1 MRKLVWL
8 ALLLAMIVVPFGA
21 YVRLS
26 NAGLGCPDWPG
37 CYGRLSPAHAVDSI
51 QAAQLASPEG
61 PVSLGKAW
69 KEMSHRYLAG
79 SLGLLILLIAWR
91 AWRERLQRLPAS
103 LLIAVVALQGA
114 LGMWTV
120 TLLLKPA
127 IVTSHLLGGM
137 AVLQIL
143 AWMMFAPRLAPVAGP
158 PVLRMLSAWLIS
170 ALILQLLLGG
180 WVSSN
185 YAALACQGF
194 PACNGQSW
202 PSLRFDQA
210 FHVVRELGQAAD
222 GSLLGFDSLVTIH
235 WLHRLG
241 ALLVSLLVMAVMLKG
256 WPEAGLRP
264 HLACLGSAW
273 LAQIGLGI
281 ANVLL
286 QLPLPLAV
294 AHNAG
299 AAFLLA
305 TALLLRSRLR
315 AKEREAQAGQRV
327 WRRMMRPPAE
337 RLGWPGEGR

>member
-1 MRKLVWL
+1 MRKLIWA
-8 ALLLAMIVVPFGA
+8 ALLLAVVVVPFGA

-26 NAGLGCPDWPG
+26 HAGLGCPDWPG
-37 CYGRLSPAHAVDSI
+37 CYGQISPAHAADSI
-51 QAAQLASPEG
+51 AQAQSLAPDG

-69 KEMSHRYLAG
+69 REMAHRYLAG
-79 SLGLLILLIAWR
+79 SLGLLILLIGWR
-91 AWRERLQRLPAS
+91 AWREKRQRLPAG
-103 LLIAVVALQGA
+103 LLLATVALQGT
-114 LGMWTV
+114 LGMLTV
-120 TLLLKPA
+120 TLVLKPV

-143 AWMMFAPRLAPVAGP
+143 AWMALAPGLTPVRASAALPRLAGLLA
-158 PVLRMLSAWLIS
+158 S
-170 ALILQLLLGG
+170 ALVLQLALGG

-202 PSLRFDQA
+202 PELRFDRA
-210 FHVVRELGQAAD
+210 FHLLRELGESPD
-222 GSLLGFDSLVTIH
+222 GGLLDFASLVTIH

-241 ALLVSLLVMAVMLKG
+241 ALAVSLLLCSVLWLG
-256 WPEAGLRP
+256 WREAALRP
-264 HLACLGSAW
+264 HLGCLAAAW
-273 LAQIGLGI
+273 LLQIGLGV

-299 AAFLLA
+299 AALLLM

-315 AKEREAQAGQRV
+315 APAAA
-327 WRRMMRPPAE
+327 RRRAALPAPPLGPWGRPGAE
-337 RLGWPGEGR
+337 R